1 MCDDCVPIC
10 RFGDKSP
17 LFCSF
22 FACQPFV
29 WLGTSRKPALSQEW
43 CQNVGVI
50 ADEAGVAVEAIKAWG
65 KELMGWWLGWGFER
79 KGRYLSYAINVCVY
93 SQRTWIW
100 GRNQRRGCT
109 CKLTTY
115 ILHVIRPAPKCP
127 LGWSFGTS
135 VKRCFSIYFAI
146 LDRLN
151 FQQTRTQQISN
162 RSTAV
167 WLSVKPVCQKKGYD
181 PKYKTTS

>member
-1 MCDDCVPIC
+1 MIASLLEDLETNHPYFVP
-10 RFGDKSP
+10 FLLVNP
-17 LFCSF
+17 LFGW
-22 FACQPFV
+22 APAANQPSARSGV
-29 WLGTSRKPALSQEW
+29 RTS
-43 CQNVGVI
+43 GVI

-127 LGWSFGTS
+127 LGWSLWDFSKTVFFYLLCDFGS
-135 VKRCFSIYFAI
+135 VEFSTNTHPTNIKQVYSSLI
-146 LDRLN
+146 E
-151 FQQTRTQQISN
+151 
-162 RSTAV
+162 
-167 WLSVKPVCQKKGYD
+167 C
-181 PKYKTTS
+181 